1 MIEDVLDLAK
11 IKHKKFHLQIELF
24 DIHKSINEVIEML
37 SEQSV
42 LKGIDLA
49 AIIHENVPQMVSTDP
64 NRLKRVFINLID
76 NALKFTSRGHIHL
89 KVNSSKPY

>member
-49 AIIHENVPQMVSTDP
+49 AIIHENVP
-64 NRLKRVFINLID
+64 
-76 NALKFTSRGHIHL
+76 
-89 KVNSSKPY
+89 